1 ADPARAEAYTR
12 YIETVPPALKPLAFQ
27 LDRRHVD
34 LVSRFP
40 RTGDRADR
48 YAVLDRDIRA
58 EVSIYR
64 DDNVP
69 IQTELE
75 QLTQQFLTVT
85 FDGQERTLPQMAVYQ
100 ESTDRDVRER
110 AWRTVTER
118 RLQDADTIESI
129 YDKQVALRHQMA
141 GNAGF
146 DTFTDYTFR
155 AMRRFDYTP

>member
-1 ADPARAEAYTR
+1 AEAYTR

-64 DDNVP
+64 DENVP
-69 IQTELE
+69 LLTERE
-75 QLTQQFLTVT
+75 KLTQQFQTVIGAMTVT

-100 ESTDRDVRER
+100 E
-110 AWRTVTER
+110 
-118 RLQDADTIESI
+118 
-129 YDKQVALRHQMA
+129 
-141 GNAGF
+141 
-146 DTFTDYTFR
+146 
-155 AMRRFDYTP
+155 